1 MIVSMTAFGRKE
13 ASGEWGNV
21 FMEIKT
27 VNHRYLDISI
37 RIPDDFRILEA
48 GIRDRISSRIKRGK
62 VDCSLRIEPGEQ
74 ALSKIPVNIELVEK
88 IVAAARSLPISEN
101 DQMNPLD
108 IMRWPGVIQKEM
120 FDIDTIQDPVYSL
133 VDATLGSIIETR
145 EREGAKIR
153 DMILERCDA
162 VSNQIINIKSKLPE
176 IAEDIRTRYFKK
188 AKDMQVE
195 LNNERFEQELLLLL
209 QKMDISEE
217 LDRLEAHLKEVI
229 HVVDQN
235 EPMGRRLDF
244 LMQEFNREANTLGS
258 KSINIDMSNTSI
270 ELKVL
275 IEQMREQIQN
285 IE

>member
-1 MIVSMTAFGRKE
+1 
-13 ASGEWGNV
+13 
-21 FMEIKT
+21 MEIKT

-37 RIPDDFRILEA
+37 RMPDDFRILEA
-48 GIRDRISSRIKRGK
+48 GIRDRISRRIKRGK
-62 VDCSLRIEPGEQ
+62 VECSLRIEPGER

-88 IVAAARSLPISEN
+88 IVAAARSLPIPEN
-101 DQMNPLD
+101 DQMNPLE

-120 FDIDTIQDPVYSL
+120 FDIDTVQDPVYSL
-133 VDATLGSIIETR
+133 VDATLDSIIETR
-145 EREGAKIR
+145 EREGEKIR

-162 VSNQIINIKSKLPE
+162 VGKQIINIKSKLPA

-229 HVVDQN
+229 RVVDQS

>member
-13 ASGEWGNV
+13 ASGDWGNA

-37 RIPDDFRILEA
+37 RMPDDFRILEA
-48 GIRDRISSRIKRGK
+48 GIRDRISRRIKRGK
-62 VDCSLRIEPGEQ
+62 VECSLRIEPGER

-88 IVAAARSLPISEN
+88 IVAAARSLPIPEN
-101 DQMNPLD
+101 DQMNPLE

-120 FDIDTIQDPVYSL
+120 FDIDTVQDPVYSL
-133 VDATLGSIIETR
+133 VDATLDSIIETR
-145 EREGAKIR
+145 EREGEKIR

-162 VSNQIINIKSKLPE
+162 VGKQIINIKSKLPA
-176 IAEDIRTRYFKK
+176 IAEDIRARYFKK

-229 HVVDQN
+229 RVVDQS